1 MTTRV
6 TGQAANIARVAS
18 GNFLEMYD
26 FMVFGY
32 YATNIAHAFFPA
44 GNEFLSLMLTLM
56 SFGAGFLMRPFGAI
70 ALGAYTDHHGRRKGL
85 LLTLS
90 LMALGT
96 VSLACTP
103 SYASIG
109 IIAPILIVLGR
120 LVQGFSAG
128 AELGTV
134 SVYLSEIAPPG
145 RKGVY
150 VAWQSASQQV
160 AVVTAALLGLAL
172 NRLLSADAMN
182 AWGWRIPLLLG
193 CALVPLLYV
202 FRRHMTESQAF
213 LDQPQRLSVS
223 ALLQRTAQSWPVIL
237 AGMLM
242 VAMTTVSFYLLT
254 AYTPTFGKVELY
266 LSAQDSFLVML
277 CIGISNFLW
286 LFLIGA
292 ISDRIG
298 RRIPLLIAASLTLI
312 TAYPIMLW
320 LIAAPSFLR
329 LLGAG
334 LWLSA
339 LYGAY
344 NAAMVP
350 YLTEVVPAE
359 VRASGFSIAYS
370 LATALFGGFTPAI
383 STWLIHI
390 TNNKA
395 MPGAWMG
402 GAGAMGLIGW
412 FLIARLLNREAAS
425 QASTG
430 RLRSG

>member
-1 MTTRV
+1 MTEK
-6 TGQAANIARVAS
+6 TGHAADIARVAS

-32 YATNIAHAFFPA
+32 YATNIAHVFFPA
-44 GNEFLSLMLTLM
+44 GSEFLSLMLTLM

-70 ALGAYTDHHGRRKGL
+70 ALGAYTDRHGRKKGL

-96 VSLACTP
+96 VTLAYTP

-109 IIAPILIVLGR
+109 LLAPILVVLGR

-145 RKGVY
+145 RKGVF
-150 VAWQSASQQV
+150 VAWQSASQQM

-172 NRLLSADAMN
+172 NHLLSQEAMN

-202 FRRHMTESQAF
+202 FRSHMTESQAF
-213 LDQPQRLSVS
+213 LSQPRRLEIHE
-223 ALLQRTAQSWPVIL
+223 LLHRMAASWPVIL

-254 AYTPTFGKVELY
+254 AYTPTFGKVELH

-277 CIGISNFLW
+277 AIGISNFCW
-286 LFLIGA
+286 LFVTGA
-292 ISDRIG
+292 LSDRIG
-298 RRIPLLIAASLTLI
+298 RRIPLVVAATLTLV
-312 TAYPIMLW
+312 TAYPVMLW
-320 LIAAPSFLR
+320 LVAAPSFAR

-339 LYGAY
+339 LYGSY
-344 NAAMVP
+344 NGAMVP

-370 LATALFGGFTPAI
+370 LATALLGGFTPAI
-383 STWLIHI
+383 CTWLIHA
-390 TNNKA
+390 TGDQA
-395 MPGAWMG
+395 VPGAWMG
-402 GAGAMGLIGW
+402 AAGLLGIIGW
-412 FLIARLLNREAAS
+412 FLIARILKPR
-425 QASTG
+425 
-430 RLRSG
+430 

>member
-1 MTTRV
+1 MTEK
-6 TGQAANIARVAS
+6 TGHAADIARVAS

-32 YATNIAHAFFPA
+32 YATNIAHVFFPA
-44 GNEFLSLMLTLM
+44 GSEFLSLMLTLM

-70 ALGAYTDHHGRRKGL
+70 ALGAYTDHHGRKKGL

-90 LMALGT
+90 LMAVGT
-96 VSLACTP
+96 VTLACTP

-109 IIAPILIVLGR
+109 LLAPILVVLGR

-145 RKGVY
+145 RKGVF

-172 NRLLSADAMN
+172 NHLLSQQAMN
-182 AWGWRIPLLLG
+182 DWGWRVPLLLG

-202 FRRHMTESQAF
+202 FRRHMTESEAF
-213 LDQPQRLSVS
+213 LSQPRRLEIHE
-223 ALLQRTAQSWPVIL
+223 LLRRMAASWPVIL

-254 AYTPTFGKVELY
+254 AYTPTFGKVELH

-277 CIGISNFLW
+277 AIGISNFCW
-286 LFLIGA
+286 LFVAGA
-292 ISDRIG
+292 LSDRIG
-298 RRIPLLIAASLTLI
+298 RRIPLVVAAVLTLV
-312 TAYPIMLW
+312 TAYPVMLW
-320 LIAAPSFLR
+320 LVAAPSFLR
-329 LLGAG
+329 LLIAG

-339 LYGAY
+339 LYGSY
-344 NAAMVP
+344 NGAMVP
-350 YLTEVVPAE
+350 YLTEVVPGE

-370 LATALFGGFTPAI
+370 LATALLGGFTPAI
-383 STWLIHI
+383 STWLIHVTGDRAI
-390 TNNKA
+390 
-395 MPGAWMG
+395 PGAWMG
-402 GAGAMGLIGW
+402 AAGLMGIIGW
-412 FLIARLLNREAAS
+412 LLIVRILKPR
-425 QASTG
+425 
-430 RLRSG
+430 